1 MAYSRASAIPGTNVT
16 LFGLGEGEGEG
27 PGSNWAGP
35 RGAEVGLTGLGVVRA
50 LRAGPWIKAGGAG
63 SGSGVPS
70 AGLWVKGRV
79 LGCDGM
85 RVEAE
90 ELMVLSVWV
99 SRYTL
104 LLVTQVLGK

>member
-1 MAYSRASAIPGTNVT
+1 M
-16 LFGLGEGEGEG
+16 LFGLGVGEGECAG
-27 PGSNWAGP
+27 ADWAGQ
-35 RGAEVGLTGLGVVRA
+35 RGDGVGMTGLGGVGA